1 MQKQP
6 AGQIEKAPSAKAWPN
21 PSAAPL
27 RLHWAEI
34 AGIALAQVLACA
46 GQAVLAATNELDP
59 ALAPRQALAGGLLIA
74 AALLFGVGARRL
86 VMPRELA
93 AAPAAEPG
101 PPQGRRAALGWLLA
115 AVALSAGATGMFAAR
130 GESPAVVAAWLA
142 SMAALLVSQLWGR
155 RPARTAGA
163 PGAWQ
168 YLAALALL
176 LLVALAS
183 RVYRLTTLPYNF
195 DGDFASV
202 GLQARELLRGDAQQI
217 FAYGWASIPILG
229 YSPAWLS
236 MALFG
241 DSLAGL
247 NASGVIDGLL
257 IIAGVYLLGRELFHA
272 RVGLLAAALLAISYT
287 HLAASRQASYLD
299 PVAALVFAI
308 FFLLVGLRKER
319 GWAIVVSGMLSALC
333 LQLYYSGR
341 LVLVIVAFLLLYLLL
356 FQRAWLWG
364 RRRALA
370 LWALALLIAS
380 GPMLVLFARNPDA
393 LMARTR
399 EVFLFSPEVI
409 THERGVY
416 QVASLGGILL
426 QQARRTALMFFYYDD
441 TSTQY
446 ALRLPFLDPL
456 AGLLFTLGVGYAL
469 AHWRRMGEALVL
481 GWAGLSLLIG
491 CFLTANPPF
500 WPRLL
505 VLLPASAL
513 LSALALDLLYERL
526 RLRLGPWLRRGLPLA
541 LALLLAAS
549 GWRNWSAYAES
560 RGTWATPRT
569 QIARYLAELPPTA
582 RAYLISNDFKST
594 DREFEFLAP
603 GRFVA
608 DLTPDQLGETI
619 APAGS
624 PTLVI
629 LAPDSAAMLPELQR
643 RFAGAPVE
651 PHTDATNAV
660 VFYVAR
666 P

>member
-6 AGQIEKAPSAKAWPN
+6 ASQSNTVAHAEAWASPAQPSAEP
-21 PSAAPL
+21 
-27 RLHWAEI
+27 RQLHWAAV
-34 AGIALAQVLACA
+34 AGIVLAQVLAYL
-46 GQAVLAATNELDP
+46 GEVVLARTDQLN
-59 ALAPRQALAGGLLIA
+59 PREGLMQALAGGLLLTA
-74 AALLFGVGARRL
+74 AVLFGAATRRL
-86 VMPRELA
+86 GAQGTRLEPRQAGERR
-93 AAPAAEPG
+93 PAF
-101 PPQGRRAALGWLLA
+101 GWLLA
-115 AVALSAGATGMFAAR
+115 ALAFSTAAIGLFAAR
-130 GESPAVVAAWLA
+130 GESRLVVLGWLA
-142 SMAALLVSQLWGR
+142 GMAALLGSQLWGR
-155 RPARTAGA
+155 RAARPQFA
-163 PGAWQ
+163 PGEWR

-202 GLQARELLRGDAQQI
+202 GLQARALLRGDAQQI
-217 FAYGWASIPILG
+217 FAYGWASIPMLG

-272 RVGLLAAALLAISYT
+272 RVGLLAAALLTVSYT
-287 HLAASRQASYLD
+287 HMAASRQASYLD

-308 FFLLVGLRKER
+308 YLLLAGLRHNR
-319 GWAIVVSGMLSALC
+319 GWALVVSGMLSALC
-333 LQLYYSGR
+333 IQLYYSGR
-341 LVLVIVAFLLLYLLL
+341 LVLAIVGFVLLYLLL
-356 FQRAWLWG
+356 FQRAWLWE

-370 LWALALLIAS
+370 LWALALLIAT
-380 GPMLVLFARNPDA
+380 GPMLVLFARNSDA

-399 EVFLFSPEVI
+399 EVFIFSPEII
-409 THERGVY
+409 THEQGVY
-416 QVASLGGILL
+416 QVSSIGGILL
-426 QQARRTALMFFYYDD
+426 QQARRTALLFFYYDD

-469 AHWRRMGEALVL
+469 AHWRRLGEALVL

-505 VLLPASAL
+505 VLLPPSAL
-513 LSALALDLLYERL
+513 LAALALDLLYERL
-526 RLRLGPWLRRGLPLA
+526 QLRLGPWLRRGLPVA

-582 RAYLISNDFKST
+582 RAYLISNNFKST

-608 DLTPDQLGETI
+608 NLAPDQLGGTL

-629 LAPDSAAMLPELQR
+629 LAPDSVAMLPELQR
-643 RFAGAPVE
+643 RFPGAPVE
-651 PHTDATNAV
+651 PHTDPTNAV

-666 P
+666 L